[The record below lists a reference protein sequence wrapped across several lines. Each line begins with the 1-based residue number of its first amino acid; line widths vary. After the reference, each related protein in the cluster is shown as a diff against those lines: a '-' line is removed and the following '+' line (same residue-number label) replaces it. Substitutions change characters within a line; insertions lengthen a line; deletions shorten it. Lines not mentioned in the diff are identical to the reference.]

1 MRQDIGTVH
10 RPEERILSGRKKRN
24 KQFNDNRNIS
34 VQHNS
39 IEEGEVLDDNSE
51 MTLLEN
57 RIRSNIQ
64 SSLHGELSHLKN
76 VVERLSQQFQEL
88 NLNASKE
95 PEWPRDPFQIPLNR
109 QNFIFHRSGIPSLT
123 AESAHFIQNE
133 YNFPPPRSNVPHSTA
148 PSLNASRERPSLS
161 ITSINNSGK
170 TASLITSWNIT
181 FSGWNMPVEKLIY
194 MITSLTKDCLAGDFI
209 LLCEHSH
216 ILFTSKAKEWYWR
229 YRSTVGQME
238 WDRLCNALRVHFN
251 DHLSDLDVREIEQEL
266 IEILRRNLKPYLR
279 RELFYLQINIVS
291 HLRQLILRRETLS
304 SELERNQK
312 VFRRHIN
319 EIDLDANLED
329 KLLEEVC
336 EIRRQKEEV
345 GKEKTICWN

>member
-1 MRQDIGTVH
+1 MAVRHSSENLVADLQTESNTSLICGINYNSTSTLVSTRCKHIFHRECILEFLQTNPNCPKCNNAVTRTNLLEFVFSGTNTNMRQDIGTVH

-39 IEEGEVLDDNSE
+39 IEEGEVLDHNSE
-51 MTLLEN
+51 ITLLEN

-109 QNFIFHRSGIPSLT
+109 QNFISHRSGIPSST
-123 AESAHFIQNE
+123 AESAHIIQNE

-161 ITSINNSGK
+161 ITSINNSDEEKSNSENEDTTVDDDGY
-170 TASLITSWNIT
+170 SN
-181 FSGWNMPVEKLIY
+181 FSN
-194 MITSLTKDCLAGDFI
+194 
-209 LLCEHSH
+209 
-216 ILFTSKAKEWYWR
+216 
-229 YRSTVGQME
+229 STNE
-238 WDRLCNALRVHFN
+238 
-251 DHLSDLDVREIEQEL
+251 
-266 IEILRRNLKPYLR
+266 Y
-279 RELFYLQINIVS
+279 
-291 HLRQLILRRETLS
+291 
-304 SELERNQK
+304 RNQYHK
-312 VFRRHIN
+312 DVVEVLEQIK
-319 EIDLDANLED
+319 EKYKTSQSED
-329 KLLEEVC
+329 KRIQLLTLAP
-336 EIRRQKEEV
+336 RTWSSA
-345 GKEKTICWN
+345 KTMTVWNVSTKNC